1 MSRPAICFMELLL
14 KVALGTL
21 FLTGELRDYRL
32 SGHTAIG
39 LEVGLRTGLVR
50 RRTVA
55 IFNGRLEEGRL
66 THLEQKKNMLSASLT
81 SGTFACSPIDSPT
94 PRTTTGWKRPS
105 IRRSRPA
112 AATCAPPSAR

>member
-1 MSRPAICFMELLL
+1 MSRPAICFIELLL

-39 LEVGLRTGLVR
+39 LEVGRGVGPR
-50 RRTVA
+50 RGRGRHRTVA

-66 THLEQKKNMLSASLT
+66 TQLEQKQNMFSASLT
-81 SGTFACSPIDSPT
+81 SGTSACPPIDNPT
-94 PRTTTGWKRPS
+94 PRTMTGWKRP
-105 IRRSRPA
+105 
-112 AATCAPPSAR
+112 